1 LEHRRIWRI
10 LSFLALLATTFKVI
24 HLVVLANK
32 IITTVWHLVLNDEV
46 YEDKSRTT
54 KKPINMKTV
63 KIPVSYTLEKA
74 IKLFT
79 EAIQVIKQTD
89 PE

>member
-1 LEHRRIWRI
+1 
-10 LSFLALLATTFKVI
+10 
-24 HLVVLANK
+24 
-32 IITTVWHLVLNDEV
+32 
-46 YEDKSRTT
+46 
-54 KKPINMKTV
+54 MKTV